1 MLLVLT
7 EEVET
12 GKAERLH
19 AAPLATSMA
28 QAKLASEPEA
38 PVIKNDELF

>member
-19 AAPLATSMA
+19 AAPLATTIA
-28 QAKLASEPEA
+28 QAKLAEEA
-38 PVIKNDELF
+38 SAPAIKNDELF